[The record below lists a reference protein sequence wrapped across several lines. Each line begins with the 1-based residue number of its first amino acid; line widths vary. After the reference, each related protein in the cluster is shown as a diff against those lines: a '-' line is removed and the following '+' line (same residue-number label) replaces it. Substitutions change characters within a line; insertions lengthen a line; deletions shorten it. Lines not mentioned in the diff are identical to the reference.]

1 MTIKATLQR
10 TLTTAIITLLLSSCI
25 GDTIQH
31 QYHHISKEGWSR
43 NDTIAFELPP
53 ANVEGHYAVDTEI
66 RTTRPF
72 PYQKI
77 WVVREVLFQTPLM
90 THNDTIC
97 IETGSDT
104 AFPEGKGVTI
114 RTYSHSDTTFALKEG
129 QQGRMKLY
137 HVMSREILPHI
148 TDIGI
153 NMRAIR

>member
-1 MTIKATLQR
+1 M
-10 TLTTAIITLLLSSCI
+10 
-25 GDTIQH
+25 
-31 QYHHISKEGWSR
+31 
-43 NDTIAFELPP
+43 
-53 ANVEGHYAVDTEI
+53 
-66 RTTRPF
+66 
-72 PYQKI
+72 
-77 WVVREVLFQTPLM
+77 FQTPLM
-90 THNDTIC
+90 THKDTIC

-153 NMRAIR
+153 KMRAIR